1 MSARAQMTPSLPGSR
16 AGSTSAAPAA
26 RASSA
31 YSRIPFFRR
40 PRPDHRPLRGSLTP
54 LQFVDEASFIVR
66 AGRGGDGSVSFNR
79 EKYKPRGGPDG
90 GRGGDGGDVVLRS
103 TEDLSTLEPYAYRNV
118 VKAGRGG
125 HGSSNNRAGER
136 GKDAVLEVP
145 VGTQVFDDD
154 GLLADLSEPGETFV
168 VAGGG
173 EGGRGNGS
181 FATST
186 RRAPAF
192 REKGLPGEEREVRL
206 ELKVLSD
213 VGLVGLPN
221 AGKSSLLRALS
232 AARPRIGDYPFT
244 TLSPQLGVVEEKTY
258 RGRFVVADIPGLI
271 SGASEGRGLGNQ
283 FLRHVARARL
293 LALVLDAGEDPE
305 GAEGTLRAE
314 LHAARL
320 SEKPIVVVLNKI
332 DLLDEELRAYLR
344 EAFPEAFQVSAVTAE
359 GVAVLRD
366 ALEQKLR
373 EMGEEHAPTRVVERE
388 HLVFRPQWKGVR
400 VEQENGGYVVSGE
413 SVERLALKTDWGNR
427 EGIERFQY
435 ELQRIGVVGAL
446 RRAGA
451 EPGDEVRIGETVFD
465 FQ

>member
-1 MSARAQMTPSLPGSR
+1 
-16 AGSTSAAPAA
+16 
-26 RASSA
+26 
-31 YSRIPFFRR
+31 
-40 PRPDHRPLRGSLTP
+40 

-90 GRGGDGGDVVLRS
+90 GRGGDGGAVILNA
-103 TEDLSTLEPYAYRNV
+103 TEDLSTLEPHAYRNV
-118 VKAGRGG
+118 VKAGRGA

-136 GKDAVLEVP
+136 GKDAVLDVP
-145 VGTQVFDDD
+145 VGTQVFDDE
-154 GLLADLSEPGETFV
+154 GLLADLSDPAETFV
-168 VAGGG
+168 VASGG

-186 RRAPAF
+186 RQAPAF
-192 REKGLPGEEREVRL
+192 REKGLPGEEREIRL

-221 AGKSSLLRALS
+221 AGKSSLLRVLS
-232 AARPRIGDYPFT
+232 AARPRVGDYPFT
-244 TLSPQLGVVEEKTY
+244 TLSPQLGVVDDKTY

-271 SGASEGRGLGNQ
+271 SGASEGKGLGNQ

-293 LALVLDAGEDPE
+293 LALVLDASEDPE

-320 SEKPIVVVLNKI
+320 SEKPIVVVLNKV
-332 DLLDEELRAYLR
+332 DLLDEELRAYLQ
-344 EAFPEAFQVSAVTAE
+344 EAFPGSYQVSAETAE

-366 ALEQKLR
+366 AFDKKLR
-373 EMGEEHAPTRVVERE
+373 EMGQESAPTGVAKRE
-388 HLVFRPQWKGVR
+388 HRVFRPAWKGVR
-400 VEQENGGYVVSGE
+400 VEQENGGYIVLGE

-427 EGIERFQY
+427 EGVERFQY

-451 EPGDEVRIGETVFD
+451 VPGDEVRIGETVFD

>member
-1 MSARAQMTPSLPGSR
+1 
-16 AGSTSAAPAA
+16 
-26 RASSA
+26 
-31 YSRIPFFRR
+31 
-40 PRPDHRPLRGSLTP
+40 
-54 LQFVDEASFIVR
+54 LQFVDEASFVVR
-66 AGRGGDGSVSFNR
+66 GGRGGDGSVSFNR

-90 GRGGDGGDVVLRS
+90 GRGGDGGSVILNA
-103 TEDLSTLEPYAYRNV
+103 TEDLSTLEPHAYRNV
-118 VKAGRGG
+118 VKAGRGA

-136 GKDAVLEVP
+136 GKDAVLDVP
-145 VGTQVFDDD
+145 VGTQVFDDE
-154 GLLADLSEPGETFV
+154 GLLADLSDPAETFV
-168 VAGGG
+168 VASGG

-186 RRAPAF
+186 RQAPAF
-192 REKGLPGEEREVRL
+192 REKGLPGEEREIRL

-221 AGKSSLLRALS
+221 AGKSSLLRVLS
-232 AARPRIGDYPFT
+232 AARPRVGDYPFT
-244 TLSPQLGVVEEKTY
+244 TLSPQLGVVDDKTY

-271 SGASEGRGLGNQ
+271 SGASEGKGLGNQ

-293 LALVLDAGEDPE
+293 LALVLDASEDPE

-320 SEKPIVVVLNKI
+320 SEKPIVVVLNKV
-332 DLLDEELRAYLR
+332 DLLDEELRAYLQ
-344 EAFPEAFQVSAVTAE
+344 EAFPGSYQVSAETAE

-366 ALEQKLR
+366 AFDKKLR
-373 EMGEEHAPTRVVERE
+373 EMGQESAPTGVAERE
-388 HLVFRPQWKGVR
+388 HRVFRPAWKGVR
-400 VEQENGGYVVSGE
+400 VEQENGGYIVLGE

-427 EGIERFQY
+427 EGVERFQY

-451 EPGDEVRIGETVFD
+451 VPGDEVRIGETVFD